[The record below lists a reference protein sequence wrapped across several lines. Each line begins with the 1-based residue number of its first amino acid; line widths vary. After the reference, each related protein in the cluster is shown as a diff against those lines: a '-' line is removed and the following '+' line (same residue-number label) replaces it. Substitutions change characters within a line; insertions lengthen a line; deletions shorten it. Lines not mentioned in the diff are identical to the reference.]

1 MKKSKILVFSTI
13 LAALL
18 LSASC
23 TQNPES
29 GDNPSNGSASTPG
42 TTEQKPEN
50 GGNKPKVPTPTPSP
64 TEETV
69 EFKLDDLVSAFSL
82 TKGDITASDAA
93 KKIKTETPT
102 VTGLTFTEKKIIS
115 YDDKS
120 GTFTVEVKGNKGGKS
135 FSNKIT
141 AQGFTHPYNST
152 PSSKN
157 YGDKIILD
165 EAIENNLKL
174 DDFINKLKNAAN
186 PGDYLDLSFNLENGK
201 TIDFK
206 NSEKPYKLTATFTKT
221 SDGKIKV
228 SPKYAPVY
236 KKLAEGGSEE
246 TTIEDIEVIS
256 PAFRNIKYDYF
267 KETDVF
273 DYVAKKVKDD
283 ILKVPTDT
291 FASSIYAFAKYQNST
306 PNNIFNVGDGSKFKK
321 YQDTYKK
328 DGGHIKIVNGSGD
341 SDLSYAIFDPKN
353 SGIEADDCSGSIKVN
368 YYVQKTANI
377 AAVNTGAPDAPSVK
391 PVQVEKSG
399 FMTVSEEFLRKNFMF
414 SLVKYGNKTEAR
426 KKWLQ
431 KQFNNIEILGEGTGE
446 AFKPKNLSL
455 IAYDISKTDYYCL
468 NVNSDTNLAGYL
480 AVQTKG
486 YTSIAN
492 ALGTEYTLLITSIR
506 MEKKINEKELYLTFY
521 FKGSNNPIKL
531 TLAPNPAAWD

>member
-23 TQNPES
+23 TQNTES

-50 GGNKPKVPTPTPSP
+50 GGNKPKDPTPTPSP
-64 TEETV
+64 TEDTV
-69 EFKLDDLVSAFSL
+69 EFKLDDLVSVFSL

-141 AQGFTHPYNST
+141 AQDFTHPYNSN
-152 PSSKN
+152 PSSKI
-157 YGDKIILD
+157 YGDRIKLD
-165 EAIENNLKL
+165 AAMEDNQNL

-186 PGDYLDLSFNLENGK
+186 PGDYLNLSYSLENGK
-201 TIDFK
+201 TIDFN
-206 NSEKPYKLTATFTKT
+206 NSEKPYKLTAKFTKNG
-221 SDGKIKV
+221 DKIKV
-228 SPKYAPVY
+228 SPKYALIY
-236 KKLAEGGSEE
+236 RSLTEGGTEDVKEE
-246 TTIEDIEVIS
+246 NMEVIS
-256 PAFRNIKYDYF
+256 PAFRDIEYEYF
-267 KETDVF
+267 TEKDVF
-273 DYVAKKVKDD
+273 EYVQEKIKDD
-283 ILKVPTDT
+283 ILKVPADT

-368 YYVQKTANI
+368 FYVQKESVISEVI
-377 AAVNTGAPDAPSVK
+377 AGNYSGPAIETVSA
-391 PVQVEKSG
+391 EKSG
-399 FMTVSEEFLRKNFMF
+399 FMKVSEKFLRENFLF
-414 SLVKYGNKTEAR
+414 SLANSGNKETA
-426 KKWLQ
+426 KTKWLQ
-431 KQFNNIEILGEGTGE
+431 RQFNNTELLGEKSPEGYE
-446 AFKPKNLSL
+446 LKNTNFVDYAHNSTDAYYLS
-455 IAYDISKTDYYCL
+455 
-468 NVNSDTNLAGYL
+468 VNSSTSLDGL
-480 AVQTKG
+480 AVQSKQYVSVAKG
-486 YTSIAN
+486 KAPN
-492 ALGTEYTLLITSIR
+492 EYTLLITSIR

-521 FKGSNNPIKL
+521 FKGSNDPIKL

>member
-1 MKKSKILVFSTI
+1 MKKSNIIVFPAILT
-13 LAALL
+13 ALL
-18 LSASC
+18 FASAC
-23 TQNPES
+23 TQNM
-29 GDNPSNGSASTPG
+29 GNTDNNANGSS
-42 TTEQKPEN
+42 
-50 GGNKPKVPTPTPSP
+50 PTPSP

-120 GTFTVEVKGNKGGKS
+120 GTFTVEVKGNKGGKN
-135 FSNKIT
+135 FSNRIT
-141 AQGFTHPYNST
+141 AEGFSHPYSST

-165 EAIENNLKL
+165 EAMENNLKL

-236 KKLAEGGSEE
+236 KKLAEGGTEE
-246 TTIEDIEVIS
+246 TKTENIEVIG
-256 PAFRNIKYDYF
+256 PAFLNIGYDYF

-273 DYVAKKVKDD
+273 DYVAKKVRDD

-291 FASSIYAFAKYQNST
+291 FASEFYAFAKYSNST
-306 PNNIFNVGDGSKFKK
+306 PSDIFNVGDGSKFKK

-328 DGGHIKIVNGSGD
+328 DGGHIKIAKSDGT

-353 SGIEADDCSGSIKVN
+353 SSIEADDYSGSIKVN
-368 YYVQKTANI
+368 YYVQKESVISEVI
-377 AAVNTGAPDAPSVK
+377 AGNYSGPAIETVGA
-391 PVQVEKSG
+391 EKSG
-399 FMTVSEEFLRKNFMF
+399 FMKVSEEFLEKNFLF
-414 SLVKYGNKTEAR
+414 SLNISGNKATA
-426 KKWLQ
+426 KSKWLPRN
-431 KQFNNIEILGEGTGE
+431 FNTELLGEKTPEG
-446 AFKPKNLSL
+446 FQLKNASL
-455 IAYDISKTDYYCL
+455 VNYDNHKTDDYYLSVNGGTSL
-468 NVNSDTNLAGYL
+468 NDL
-480 AVQTKG
+480 AVESKQYVSVAKG
-486 YTSIAN
+486 KAPN
-492 ALGTEYTLLITSIR
+492 EYTLLITSIR
-506 MEKKINEKELYLTFY
+506 MEKKINEKELYLAFY

-531 TLAPNPAAWD
+531 TVNPYPWD

>member
-29 GDNPSNGSASTPG
+29 GDNLSNGSASTPG

-50 GGNKPKVPTPTPSP
+50 GGNKPKDPTPTPSP

-141 AQGFTHPYNST
+141 AQGFTHPYNSN
-152 PSSKN
+152 PSSKI

-165 EAIENNLKL
+165 EAMENNLKL

-186 PGDYLDLSFNLENGK
+186 PGDYLDLSFNLENSK

-236 KKLAEGGSEE
+236 KKLAEGGTEDVKEE
-246 TTIEDIEVIS
+246 NMGAVGPAFKDIE
-256 PAFRNIKYDYF
+256 YEYF
-267 KETDVF
+267 TEKDVF
-273 DYVAKKVKDD
+273 EYVQEKIKDD

-328 DGGHIKIVNGSGD
+328 DGGHIKIVNGSDD

-353 SGIEADDCSGSIKVN
+353 SGIEADDCSGTIKVN

-455 IAYDISKTDYYCL
+455 IAYDISKRDYYCL

>member
-1 MKKSKILVFSTI
+1 MKKSNIIVFSAI
-13 LAALL
+13 LTALL
-18 LSASC
+18 FASAC
-23 TQNPES
+23 TQNMENT
-29 GDNPSNGSASTPG
+29 DNNANGS
-42 TTEQKPEN
+42 
-50 GGNKPKVPTPTPSP
+50 TPSP

-69 EFKLDDLVSAFSL
+69 EFKIDDLVSAFSL

-93 KKIKTETPT
+93 KKIETETPT

-120 GTFTVEVKGNKGGKS
+120 GTFTVEVKGTKDGKN
-135 FSNKIT
+135 FSNRIT
-141 AQGFTHPYNST
+141 AEGFSHPYSST

-165 EAIENNLKL
+165 EAMENNLKL

-221 SDGKIKV
+221 SNGKIKV

-236 KKLAEGGSEE
+236 KKFAEGGTEE
-246 TTIEDIEVIS
+246 TKTENIEVIG
-256 PAFRNIKYDYF
+256 PAFKDIEYEYF
-267 KETDVF
+267 TEKDVCE
-273 DYVAKKVKDD
+273 YVQEKIKDD

-353 SGIEADDCSGSIKVN
+353 SGIEADDYSGSIKVN

-377 AAVNTGAPDAPSVK
+377 AAVNTGAHDAPSVK

-455 IAYDISKTDYYCL
+455 IAYDISKTDYYYL
-468 NVNSDTNLAGYL
+468 NVNSDTKLSDYL
-480 AVQTKG
+480 AVKSRQ
-486 YTSIAN
+486 YVSIAN

-521 FKGSNNPIKL
+521 FKGSYEPIKL
-531 TLAPNPAAWD
+531 TVTPYPWD

>member
-1 MKKSKILVFSTI
+1 MKKSNIIVFPAILT
-13 LAALL
+13 ALL
-18 LSASC
+18 FASAC
-23 TQNPES
+23 MQNM
-29 GDNPSNGSASTPG
+29 GNTDNNANGSS
-42 TTEQKPEN
+42 
-50 GGNKPKVPTPTPSP
+50 PTPSP

-141 AQGFTHPYNST
+141 AQGFTHPYNSK
-152 PSSKN
+152 PSSKI
-157 YGDKIILD
+157 YGDKI
-165 EAIENNLKL
+165 KL
-174 DDFINKLKNAAN
+174 DAAMEDNLNLDAFINELKNAAN
-186 PGDYLDLSFNLENGK
+186 LENYLNLSYSLENGK
-201 TIDFK
+201 TIDFN

-236 KKLAEGGSEE
+236 KKLAEGGTEDVKEE
-246 TTIEDIEVIS
+246 NMEVIS
-256 PAFRNIKYDYF
+256 PAFRDIKYEYF
-267 KETDVF
+267 TEKDVF
-273 DYVAKKVKDD
+273 EYVQEKIKDD

-291 FASSIYAFAKYQNST
+291 FASSIYAFAKYQNIT
-306 PNNIFNVGDGSKFKK
+306 PNNIFNVGVGDGSKFKK

-353 SGIEADDCSGSIKVN
+353 SGIEADDFSGTIKVN

-377 AAVNTGAPDAPSVK
+377 AAVNTGAPDAPPVK
-391 PVQVEKSG
+391 PVHVEKSG
-399 FMTVSEEFLRKNFMF
+399 FMKVTKEFLEKNFLF
-414 SLVKYGNKTEAR
+414 SLNISGNKATA
-426 KKWLQ
+426 KSKWLPRS
-431 KQFNNIEILGEGTGE
+431 FNTELLGE
-446 AFKPKNLSL
+446 KSPKGFQLKNASFVN
-455 IAYDISKTDYYCL
+455 YDNHKTDDCYLSVNGGTSL
-468 NVNSDTNLAGYL
+468 NDL
-480 AVQTKG
+480 AVESKQYVSVAKG
-486 YTSIAN
+486 KAPN
-492 ALGTEYTLLITSIR
+492 EYTLLITSIR
-506 MEKKINEKELYLTFY
+506 MEKKINEKELYLAFY
-521 FKGSNNPIKL
+521 FKGSYEPIKL
-531 TLAPNPAAWD
+531 TVTPYPWD

>member
-1 MKKSKILVFSTI
+1 MGNT
-13 LAALL
+13 
-18 LSASC
+18 
-23 TQNPES
+23 
-29 GDNPSNGSASTPG
+29 DNNANGSSPTPSTPG
-42 TTEQKPEN
+42 
-50 GGNKPKVPTPTPSP
+50 
-64 TEETV
+64 ETV

-141 AQGFTHPYNST
+141 AQGFTHPYNSN
-152 PSSKN
+152 PSSKI

-165 EAIENNLKL
+165 EAMENNLKL

-186 PGDYLDLSFNLENGK
+186 PGDYLDLSFNLENSK

-236 KKLAEGGSEE
+236 KKLAEGGTEDVKEE
-246 TTIEDIEVIS
+246 NMGAVGPAFKDIE
-256 PAFRNIKYDYF
+256 YEYF
-267 KETDVF
+267 TEKDVF
-273 DYVAKKVKDD
+273 EYVQEKIKDD

-328 DGGHIKIVNGSGD
+328 DGGHIKIVNGSDD

-353 SGIEADDCSGSIKVN
+353 SGIEADDYSGSIKVN

-377 AAVNTGAPDAPSVK
+377 AAVNTGAHDAPSVK

-399 FMTVSEEFLRKNFMF
+399 FMKVTKEFLEQNFLF
-414 SLVKYGNKTEAR
+414 SLNISGNKATA
-426 KKWLQ
+426 KSKWLPRS
-431 KQFNNIEILGEGTGE
+431 FNTELLGE
-446 AFKPKNLSL
+446 KSPKGFQLKNASFVN
-455 IAYDISKTDYYCL
+455 YDNHKTDDCYLSVNGGTSL
-468 NVNSDTNLAGYL
+468 NDL
-480 AVQTKG
+480 AVESKQYVSVAKG
-486 YTSIAN
+486 KAPN
-492 ALGTEYTLLITSIR
+492 EYTLLITSIR
-506 MEKKINEKELYLTFY
+506 MKKKINEKELYLTFY
-521 FKGSNNPIKL
+521 FKGSYEPIKL
-531 TLAPNPAAWD
+531 TVTPYPWD

>member
-1 MKKSKILVFSTI
+1 MKKSNIIVFPAILT
-13 LAALL
+13 ALL
-18 LSASC
+18 FASAC
-23 TQNPES
+23 TQNM
-29 GDNPSNGSASTPG
+29 GNTDNNANGSS
-42 TTEQKPEN
+42 
-50 GGNKPKVPTPTPSP
+50 PTPSP

-115 YDDKS
+115 YDDKT
-120 GTFTVEVKGNKGGKS
+120 GAFTVEVKGNKGGKN
-135 FSNKIT
+135 FSNRIT
-141 AQGFTHPYNST
+141 AEGFSHPYSST
-152 PSSKN
+152 PSSKI
-157 YGDKIILD
+157 YGDKI
-165 EAIENNLKL
+165 KL
-174 DDFINKLKNAAN
+174 DAAMEDNLNLDAFINKLKNAAN

-236 KKLAEGGSEE
+236 KKLAEGGTEE
-246 TTIEDIEVIS
+246 TKTENIEVIG
-256 PAFRNIKYDYF
+256 PAFLNIGYDYF
-267 KETDVF
+267 TEKDVF
-273 DYVAKKVKDD
+273 EYVQEKIKDD

-306 PNNIFNVGDGSKFKK
+306 PNNIFNVSDGSKFKK

-353 SGIEADDCSGSIKVN
+353 SGIEADDYSGSIKVN

-377 AAVNTGAPDAPSVK
+377 AAVNTGAHDAPSVK
-391 PVQVEKSG
+391 PVHVEKSG
-399 FMTVSEEFLRKNFMF
+399 FMTVSEEFLRKNFLF
-414 SLVKYGNKTEAR
+414 SLANSGNKETA
-426 KKWLQ
+426 KSKWLPRS
-431 KQFNNIEILGEGTGE
+431 FNTELLGEKTPEG
-446 AFKPKNLSL
+446 FQLKNASPVN
-455 IAYDISKTDYYCL
+455 YDNHKTDDYYLSGNGGTSL
-468 NVNSDTNLAGYL
+468 NDL
-480 AVQTKG
+480 AVESKQYVSVAKG
-486 YTSIAN
+486 KAPN
-492 ALGTEYTLLITSIR
+492 EYTLLITSIR

-531 TLAPNPAAWD
+531 TVNPYPWD

>member
-1 MKKSKILVFSTI
+1 MKKSNIIVFPAILT
-13 LAALL
+13 ALL
-18 LSASC
+18 FASAC
-23 TQNPES
+23 TQNM
-29 GDNPSNGSASTPG
+29 GNTDNNANGSS
-42 TTEQKPEN
+42 
-50 GGNKPKVPTPTPSP
+50 PTPSP

-120 GTFTVEVKGNKGGKS
+120 GTFTVEVKGNKGGKN
-135 FSNKIT
+135 FSNRIT
-141 AQGFTHPYNST
+141 AEGFSHPYSST

-306 PNNIFNVGDGSKFKK
+306 PNDIFNVGDGSKFKK

-341 SDLSYAIFDPKN
+341 SDLSYAIFNPKN
-353 SGIEADDCSGSIKVN
+353 GGIEADDFSGTIKVN
-368 YYVQKTANI
+368 FYIQKESVISEVI
-377 AAVNTGAPDAPSVK
+377 AGNYSGPAIETVSA
-391 PVQVEKSG
+391 EKSG
-399 FMTVSEEFLRKNFMF
+399 FMKVSKEFLRNNFLF
-414 SLVKYGNKTEAR
+414 NLVKGTDDKETA
-426 KKWLQ
+426 KAKWLP
-431 KQFNNIEILGEGTGE
+431 KSINANTELLGEGTANEFEIKNVQLINE
-446 AFKPKNLSL
+446 ANQDKNGFYLSANNSTAFADFA
-455 IAYDISKTDYYCL
+455 IKSKNY
-468 NVNSDTNLAGYL
+468 V
-480 AVQTKG
+480 
-486 YTSIAN
+486 SIAKGKAPN
-492 ALGTEYTLLITSIR
+492 EYSLLITSIR
-506 MEKKINEKELYLTFY
+506 MDKKTNEKELYLNFY
-521 FKGSNNPIKL
+521 FKGSDDPIKL
-531 TLAPNPAAWD
+531 TLTPSPWD

>member
-50 GGNKPKVPTPTPSP
+50 GGSKPKVPTPTPSP

-69 EFKLDDLVSAFSL
+69 EFKIDDLVSAFSL
-82 TKGDITASDAA
+82 TKGDRTASDAA

-141 AQGFTHPYNST
+141 AQGFTHPYNSK
-152 PSSKN
+152 PLSKI
-157 YGDKIILD
+157 YGDKIKLD
-165 EAIENNLKL
+165 AAMEDNLKL
-174 DDFINKLKNAAN
+174 DDFINKLKNTAN

-206 NSEKPYKLTATFTKT
+206 NSEKPYKLTAKFTKNG
-221 SDGKIKV
+221 DKIKV
-228 SPKYAPVY
+228 SPKYALTY
-236 KKLAEGGSEE
+236 RSLTEGGTEDVKKE
-246 TTIEDIEVIS
+246 NMEVVGPAFKDIE
-256 PAFRNIKYDYF
+256 YEYF
-267 KETDVF
+267 TEKDVF
-273 DYVAKKVKDD
+273 EYVQEKIKDD

-353 SGIEADDCSGSIKVN
+353 SGIEADDFSGTIKVN
-368 YYVQKTANI
+368 FYVQKESVISEVI
-377 AAVNTGAPDAPSVK
+377 AGNYSGPAIETVGA
-391 PVQVEKSG
+391 EKSG
-399 FMTVSEEFLRKNFMF
+399 FMKVSEKFLRENFLF
-414 SLVKYGNKTEAR
+414 SLANSGNKATA
-426 KKWLQ
+426 KSKWLPRS
-431 KQFNNIEILGEGTGE
+431 FNTELLGE
-446 AFKPKNLSL
+446 KSPKGFQLKNASL
-455 IAYDISKTDYYCL
+455 VNYDNHKTDDYYL
-468 NVNSDTNLAGYL
+468 SVNGGTNLNYL
-480 AVQTKG
+480 AVESKQYVSVAKG
-486 YTSIAN
+486 KAPN
-492 ALGTEYTLLITSIR
+492 EYTLLITSIR

-521 FKGSNNPIKL
+521 FKGSNDPIKL

>member
-1 MKKSKILVFSTI
+1 MKKSNIIVFPAILT
-13 LAALL
+13 ALL
-18 LSASC
+18 FASAC
-23 TQNPES
+23 TQNM
-29 GDNPSNGSASTPG
+29 GNTDNNANGS
-42 TTEQKPEN
+42 
-50 GGNKPKVPTPTPSP
+50 TPSP

-120 GTFTVEVKGNKGGKS
+120 GTFTVEVKGNKGGKN
-135 FSNKIT
+135 FSNRIT
-141 AQGFTHPYNST
+141 AEGFSHPYSST

-165 EAIENNLKL
+165 EAMENNLKL

-186 PGDYLDLSFNLENGK
+186 PGDYLDLSFNLENTK

-236 KKLAEGGSEE
+236 KKLAEGGTEDVKEE
-246 TTIEDIEVIS
+246 NMEVIS
-256 PAFRNIKYDYF
+256 PAFRDIEYEYF
-267 KETDVF
+267 TEKDVF
-273 DYVAKKVKDD
+273 EYVQEKIKDD
-283 ILKVPTDT
+283 ILKVLADT
-291 FASSIYAFAKYQNST
+291 FASSIYAFAKYQNTT

-353 SGIEADDCSGSIKVN
+353 SGIEADDYSGSIKVN
-368 YYVQKTANI
+368 YYVQRTANI

-391 PVQVEKSG
+391 PVHVEKSG
-399 FMTVSEEFLRKNFMF
+399 FMKVTKEFLEKNFLF
-414 SLVKYGNKTEAR
+414 SLNISGNKATA
-426 KKWLQ
+426 KTKWLQ
-431 KQFNNIEILGEGTGE
+431 RQFNNTELLGEKSPEG
-446 AFKPKNLSL
+446 FLLKNASL
-455 IAYDISKTDYYCL
+455 VNYDNHKTDDYYLSVNGGTSL
-468 NVNSDTNLAGYL
+468 NDL
-480 AVQTKG
+480 AVESKQYVSVAKG
-486 YTSIAN
+486 KAPN
-492 ALGTEYTLLITSIR
+492 EYTLLITSIR
-506 MEKKINEKELYLTFY
+506 MEKKINEKELYLAFY
-521 FKGSNNPIKL
+521 FKGSHEPIKL
-531 TLAPNPAAWD
+531 TVTPYPWD

>member
-1 MKKSKILVFSTI
+1 MKKSNIIVFPAILT
-13 LAALL
+13 ALL
-18 LSASC
+18 FASAC
-23 TQNPES
+23 TQNM
-29 GDNPSNGSASTPG
+29 GNTDNNANGS
-42 TTEQKPEN
+42 
-50 GGNKPKVPTPTPSP
+50 TPSP

-120 GTFTVEVKGNKGGKS
+120 GTFTVEVKGNKGGKN
-135 FSNKIT
+135 FSNRIT
-141 AQGFTHPYNST
+141 AEGFSHPYSST

-165 EAIENNLKL
+165 EAMENNLKL

-236 KKLAEGGSEE
+236 KKLAEGGTEE
-246 TTIEDIEVIS
+246 TKTENIEVIG
-256 PAFRNIKYDYF
+256 PAFLNIGYDYF
-267 KETDVF
+267 TEKDVF
-273 DYVAKKVKDD
+273 DYVAKKIKDD

-377 AAVNTGAPDAPSVK
+377 AAVNTGAHDAPSVK

-399 FMTVSEEFLRKNFMF
+399 FMKVTKEFLEQNFLF
-414 SLVKYGNKTEAR
+414 SLNISGNEATA
-426 KKWLQ
+426 KSKWLPRS
-431 KQFNNIEILGEGTGE
+431 FNTELLGE
-446 AFKPKNLSL
+446 KSPKGFQLKNASL
-455 IAYDISKTDYYCL
+455 VNYDNHNTDDYYLSVNGGTSL
-468 NVNSDTNLAGYL
+468 NDL
-480 AVQTKG
+480 AVESKQYVSVAKG
-486 YTSIAN
+486 KAPN
-492 ALGTEYTLLITSIR
+492 EYNLLITSIR
-506 MEKKINEKELYLTFY
+506 MKKDVNSKDLNLDFY
-521 FKGSNNPIKL
+521 FKGSYEPIKL
-531 TLAPNPAAWD
+531 TVTPYPWD

>member
-23 TQNPES
+23 TQNTES

-50 GGNKPKVPTPTPSP
+50 GGNKPKDPTPTPSP

-102 VTGLTFTEKKIIS
+102 VTGITFTEKKIIS

-141 AQGFTHPYNST
+141 AQGFTHPYNSN
-152 PSSKN
+152 PSSKI
-157 YGDKIILD
+157 YGDKI
-165 EAIENNLKL
+165 KL
-174 DDFINKLKNAAN
+174 DAAMEDNQNLDAFINELKNAAN
-186 PGDYLDLSFNLENGK
+186 LENYLNLSYSLENGK
-201 TIDFK
+201 TIDF
-206 NSEKPYKLTATFTKT
+206 NDSEKPYKLTANFTKNG
-221 SDGKIKV
+221 DKIKV
-228 SPKYAPVY
+228 SPKYALIY
-236 KKLAEGGSEE
+236 RSLTEGGTEDVKEE
-246 TTIEDIEVIS
+246 NMEVIS
-256 PAFRNIKYDYF
+256 PAFRDIEYEYF
-267 KETDVF
+267 TEKDVF
-273 DYVAKKVKDD
+273 EYVQEKIKDD

-291 FASSIYAFAKYQNST
+291 FASSIYAFAKYQNIT

-353 SGIEADDCSGSIKVN
+353 SGIEADDYSGSIKVN

-377 AAVNTGAPDAPSVK
+377 AAVNTGAHDAPLVQ

-399 FMTVSEEFLRKNFMF
+399 FMKVTKEFLRKNFMF

-455 IAYDISKTDYYCL
+455 IAYDISKRDYYCL

-531 TLAPNPAAWD
+531 TLAPNPAVWD

>member
-1 MKKSKILVFSTI
+1 MFYRILGGKMKKSNIIVFSAI
-13 LAALL
+13 LTALL
-18 LSASC
+18 FASAC
-23 TQNPES
+23 TQNM
-29 GDNPSNGSASTPG
+29 GNTDNNANGSS
-42 TTEQKPEN
+42 
-50 GGNKPKVPTPTPSP
+50 PTPSP

-69 EFKLDDLVSAFSL
+69 EFKLADLIGAFSL

-120 GTFTVEVKGNKGGKS
+120 GTFTVEVKGTKDGKN
-135 FSNKIT
+135 FSNRIT
-141 AQGFTHPYNST
+141 AEGFSHPYSST

-165 EAIENNLKL
+165 EAMENNLKL

-236 KKLAEGGSEE
+236 KKLAEGGTEE
-246 TTIEDIEVIS
+246 TKTENIEVIG
-256 PAFRNIKYDYF
+256 PAFLNIGYDYF
-267 KETDVF
+267 TEKDVF
-273 DYVAKKVKDD
+273 DYVAKKIKDD

-306 PNNIFNVGDGSKFKK
+306 PNNIFNVGDSSKFKK
-321 YQDTYKK
+321 YQNTYKK

-341 SDLSYAIFDPKN
+341 SDLLSYAIFDPKN
-353 SGIEADDCSGSIKVN
+353 SGIEADDFSGTIKVN
-368 YYVQKTANI
+368 FYVQKESVISEVI
-377 AAVNTGAPDAPSVK
+377 AGNYSGPAIETVSA
-391 PVQVEKSG
+391 EKSG
-399 FMTVSEEFLRKNFMF
+399 FMKVTKEFLEQNFLF
-414 SLVKYGNKTEAR
+414 SLNISGNKATA
-426 KKWLQ
+426 KSKWLPRS
-431 KQFNNIEILGEGTGE
+431 FNTELLGE
-446 AFKPKNLSL
+446 KSPKGFQLKNASL
-455 IAYDISKTDYYCL
+455 VNYDNHKTDDYYLSVNGGTSL
-468 NVNSDTNLAGYL
+468 NDL
-480 AVQTKG
+480 AVESKQYVSVARG
-486 YTSIAN
+486 QAPN
-492 ALGTEYTLLITSIR
+492 EYNLLITSIR

-531 TLAPNPAAWD
+531 TVNTYPWD

>member
-1 MKKSKILVFSTI
+1 MKKSNIIVFSAI
-13 LAALL
+13 LTALL
-18 LSASC
+18 FGAAC
-23 TQNPES
+23 TQNM
-29 GDNPSNGSASTPG
+29 GNTDNNANGSSPTPSTPG
-42 TTEQKPEN
+42 
-50 GGNKPKVPTPTPSP
+50 
-64 TEETV
+64 ETV
-69 EFKLDDLVSAFSL
+69 EFKLKDLVDAFGL
-82 TKGDITASDAA
+82 QKGNIAASDAA
-93 KKIKTETPT
+93 KKVKDGNTT
-102 VTGLTFTEKKIIS
+102 VSGLTFTDKKIIS
-115 YDDKS
+115 YDDKT
-120 GTFTVEVKGNKGGKS
+120 GTFTVEVKGTKDGKN
-135 FSNKIT
+135 FSNRIT
-141 AQGFTHPYNST
+141 AEGFSHPYSST

-165 EAIENNLKL
+165 EAMENNLKL

-236 KKLAEGGSEE
+236 KKLAEGGTEE
-246 TTIEDIEVIS
+246 TKTENIEVIG
-256 PAFRNIKYDYF
+256 PAFLNIGYDYF
-267 KETDVF
+267 TEKDVF
-273 DYVAKKVKDD
+273 DYVAKKIKDD

-377 AAVNTGAPDAPSVK
+377 AAVNTGAPDAPPVK
-391 PVQVEKSG
+391 PVHVEKSG
-399 FMTVSEEFLRKNFMF
+399 FMKVTKEFLEQNFLF
-414 SLVKYGNKTEAR
+414 SLNISGNKETA
-426 KKWLQ
+426 KTKWLQ
-431 KQFNNIEILGEGTGE
+431 RQFNNTELLGE
-446 AFKPKNLSL
+446 KSPKGFQLKNASFVN
-455 IAYDISKTDYYCL
+455 YDNHKTDDCYLSVNGGTSL
-468 NVNSDTNLAGYL
+468 NDL
-480 AVQTKG
+480 AVESKQYVSVAKG
-486 YTSIAN
+486 KAPN
-492 ALGTEYTLLITSIR
+492 EYTLLITSIR
-506 MEKKINEKELYLTFY
+506 MEKKINEKELYLAFY
-521 FKGSNNPIKL
+521 FKGSNDPIKL
-531 TLAPNPAAWD
+531 TVTPYTWD

>member
-13 LAALL
+13 LATLL
-18 LSASC
+18 FAASC
-23 TQNPES
+23 TQNPTNDS
-29 GDNPSNGSASTPG
+29 TQPSIPETTPG
-42 TTEQKPEN
+42 TTEEKI
-50 GGNKPKVPTPTPSP
+50 
-64 TEETV
+64 
-69 EFKLDDLVSAFSL
+69 EFKLEDLISAFSL
-82 TKGDITASDAA
+82 TKGETTASDAA
-93 KKIKTETPT
+93 KKIKNGTTT
-102 VTGLTFTEKKIIS
+102 VAGLTFIEKNIIS
-115 YDDKS
+115 YNDKT

-141 AQGFTHPYNST
+141 AEGFTHPYNSK
-152 PSSKN
+152 PSSKI
-157 YGDKIILD
+157 YGDKI
-165 EAIENNLKL
+165 KL
-174 DDFINKLKNAAN
+174 DAAMEDNQNLDAFINELKNAAN
-186 PGDYLDLSFNLENGK
+186 LETYLNLSYSLENGK
-201 TIDFK
+201 TIDFN
-206 NSEKPYKLTATFTKT
+206 NSEKPYKLTANFTKNG
-221 SDGKIKV
+221 DKIKI
-228 SPKYAPVY
+228 SPKYALIY
-236 KKLAEGGSEE
+236 RSLTEGGTEDVKEE
-246 TTIEDIEVIS
+246 NMEVIS
-256 PAFRNIKYDYF
+256 PAFRDIEYEYF
-267 KETDVF
+267 TEKDVF
-273 DYVAKKVKDD
+273 EYVQEKIKDD

-291 FASSIYAFAKYQNST
+291 FASSIYAFAKYQNIT

-353 SGIEADDCSGSIKVN
+353 SGIEADDFSGTIKVN

-377 AAVNTGAPDAPSVK
+377 AAVNTGTPDAPPVK

-399 FMTVSEEFLRKNFMF
+399 FMKVSEEFLRKNFMF

-431 KQFNNIEILGEGTGE
+431 KQFNNIEILGEETGE

-521 FKGSNNPIKL
+521 FKGSNTPIKL

>member
-1 MKKSKILVFSTI
+1 MTKSKILVFSTI

-23 TQNPES
+23 TQNTES

-50 GGNKPKVPTPTPSP
+50 GGNKPKDPTPTPSP
-64 TEETV
+64 TEDTV
-69 EFKLDDLVSAFSL
+69 EFKLDDLVSVFSL

-141 AQGFTHPYNST
+141 AQDFTHPYNSN
-152 PSSKN
+152 PSSKI
-157 YGDKIILD
+157 YGDRIKLD
-165 EAIENNLKL
+165 AAMEDNQNL

-186 PGDYLDLSFNLENGK
+186 PGDYLNLSYSLENGK
-201 TIDFK
+201 TIDFN
-206 NSEKPYKLTATFTKT
+206 NSEKPYKLTAKFTKNG
-221 SDGKIKV
+221 DKIKV
-228 SPKYAPVY
+228 SPKYALIY
-236 KKLAEGGSEE
+236 RSLTEGGTEDVKEE
-246 TTIEDIEVIS
+246 NMEVIS
-256 PAFRNIKYDYF
+256 PAFRDIEYEYF
-267 KETDVF
+267 TEKDVF
-273 DYVAKKVKDD
+273 EYVQEKIKDD
-283 ILKVPTDT
+283 ILKVPADT

-368 YYVQKTANI
+368 FYVQKTANI
-377 AAVNTGAPDAPSVK
+377 AAVNTGAHDAPSVK

-399 FMTVSEEFLRKNFMF
+399 FMKVTKEFLEQNFLF
-414 SLVKYGNKTEAR
+414 SLNISGNNKATA
-426 KKWLQ
+426 KSKWLSRN
-431 KQFNNIEILGEGTGE
+431 FNTELLGE
-446 AFKPKNLSL
+446 KSPKGFQLKNASFVN
-455 IAYDISKTDYYCL
+455 YDNHKTDDYYLSVNGGTSL
-468 NVNSDTNLAGYL
+468 NDL
-480 AVQTKG
+480 AVESNQYVSVAKG
-486 YTSIAN
+486 KAPN
-492 ALGTEYTLLITSIR
+492 EYTLLITSIR

-521 FKGSNNPIKL
+521 FKGSNDPIKL
-531 TLAPNPAAWD
+531 TLAPNPVAWD

>member
-29 GDNPSNGSASTPG
+29 GDNLSNGSASTPG

-50 GGNKPKVPTPTPSP
+50 GGNKPKDPTPTPSP

-141 AQGFTHPYNST
+141 AQGFTHPYNSM
-152 PSSKN
+152 PSSKI
-157 YGDKIILD
+157 YGDKI
-165 EAIENNLKL
+165 KL
-174 DDFINKLKNAAN
+174 DAAMEDNLNLNAFINELKNAAN
-186 PGDYLDLSFNLENGK
+186 LENCLNLSYSLENGK
-201 TIDFK
+201 TIDFN
-206 NSEKPYKLTATFTKT
+206 NSEKPYKLTANFTKNG
-221 SDGKIKV
+221 DKIKV
-228 SPKYAPVY
+228 SPKYALIY
-236 KKLAEGGSEE
+236 RSLTEGGTEDVKEE
-246 TTIEDIEVIS
+246 NMEVIS
-256 PAFRNIKYDYF
+256 PAFRDIDYEYF
-267 KETDVF
+267 KEDDVF
-273 DYVAKKVKDD
+273 EYVAEKIKDD

-291 FASSIYAFAKYQNST
+291 FASSIYAFAKYQNIT

-353 SGIEADDCSGSIKVN
+353 SGIEADDYSGSIKVN

-377 AAVNTGAPDAPSVK
+377 AAVNTGDPDAPPVK
-391 PVQVEKSG
+391 PVHVEKSG
-399 FMTVSEEFLRKNFMF
+399 FMKVTKEFLEQNFLF
-414 SLVKYGNKTEAR
+414 SLNISGNKATA
-426 KKWLQ
+426 KSKWLSRS
-431 KQFNNIEILGEGTGE
+431 FNTELLGE
-446 AFKPKNLSL
+446 KSPKGFQLKNASFVN
-455 IAYDISKTDYYCL
+455 YDNHKTDDCYLSVNGGTSL
-468 NVNSDTNLAGYL
+468 NDL
-480 AVQTKG
+480 AVESKQYVSVAKG
-486 YTSIAN
+486 KAPN
-492 ALGTEYTLLITSIR
+492 EYTLLITSIR

-521 FKGSNNPIKL
+521 FKGSHEPIKL
-531 TLAPNPAAWD
+531 TVTPYPCD

>member
-1 MKKSKILVFSTI
+1 MKKSNIIVFSAI
-13 LAALL
+13 LTALL
-18 LSASC
+18 FASAC
-23 TQNPES
+23 TQNM
-29 GDNPSNGSASTPG
+29 GNTDNNANGSS
-42 TTEQKPEN
+42 
-50 GGNKPKVPTPTPSP
+50 PSP

-82 TKGDITASDAA
+82 TKSDITASDAA

-120 GTFTVEVKGNKGGKS
+120 GTFTVEVKGTKDGKN
-135 FSNKIT
+135 FSNRIT
-141 AQGFTHPYNST
+141 AEGFSHPYSST
-152 PSSKN
+152 PLSKN

-165 EAIENNLKL
+165 EAMENNLKL

-236 KKLAEGGSEE
+236 KKLAEGGTEDVKEE
-246 TTIEDIEVIS
+246 NMGAVGPAFKDIE
-256 PAFRNIKYDYF
+256 YEYF
-267 KETDVF
+267 TEKDVF
-273 DYVAKKVKDD
+273 EYVQEKIKDD

-321 YQDTYKK
+321 YQNTYKK

-341 SDLSYAIFDPKN
+341 SDLLSYAIFDPKN
-353 SGIEADDCSGSIKVN
+353 SGIEADDFSGTIKVN
-368 YYVQKTANI
+368 FYVQKESVISEVI
-377 AAVNTGAPDAPSVK
+377 AGNYSGPAIETVSA
-391 PVQVEKSG
+391 EKSG
-399 FMTVSEEFLRKNFMF
+399 FMKVTKEFLEKNFLF
-414 SLVKYGNKTEAR
+414 SLNISGNKATA
-426 KKWLQ
+426 KSKWLPRS
-431 KQFNNIEILGEGTGE
+431 FNTELLGARTPEG
-446 AFKPKNLSL
+446 FQLKNAALVD
-455 IAYDISKTDYYCL
+455 YDNHKTDDYYLSVNGGTSL
-468 NVNSDTNLAGYL
+468 NDL
-480 AVQTKG
+480 AVQSKQYVSFAKG
-486 YTSIAN
+486 KAPN
-492 ALGTEYTLLITSIR
+492 EYTLLITSIR
-506 MEKKINEKELYLTFY
+506 MEKKINEKELYLAFY
-521 FKGSNNPIKL
+521 FKGSYEPIKL
-531 TLAPNPAAWD
+531 TVTPYPWD

>member
-50 GGNKPKVPTPTPSP
+50 GGNKPKDPTPTPSP

-102 VTGLTFTEKKIIS
+102 GTGLTFTEKKIIS

-135 FSNKIT
+135 FSNRIT
-141 AQGFTHPYNST
+141 AEGFSHPYSST

-165 EAIENNLKL
+165 EAMENNLKL

-206 NSEKPYKLTATFTKT
+206 NSEKPYKLTAKFTKNG
-221 SDGKIKV
+221 DKIKI
-228 SPKYAPVY
+228 SPKYALIY
-236 KKLAEGGSEE
+236 RSLTEGGTEE
-246 TTIEDIEVIS
+246 TKTENIEVIG
-256 PAFRNIKYDYF
+256 PAFLNIGYDYF

-273 DYVAKKVKDD
+273 DYVAKKVRDD

-291 FASSIYAFAKYQNST
+291 FASSIYAFAKYQNIT

-353 SGIEADDCSGSIKVN
+353 SGIEADDFSGTIKVN
-368 YYVQKTANI
+368 FYVQKTANI
-377 AAVNTGAPDAPSVK
+377 AAVNTGAHGAPSVK
-391 PVQVEKSG
+391 PVHVEKSG
-399 FMTVSEEFLRKNFMF
+399 FMKITKEFLEKNFLF
-414 SLVKYGNKTEAR
+414 SLNISGNKATA
-426 KKWLQ
+426 KSKWLPRT
-431 KQFNNIEILGEGTGE
+431 FNTELLGEKTPEG
-446 AFKPKNLSL
+446 FQLKNAALVN
-455 IAYDISKTDYYCL
+455 YDNHKTDDYYLSVNGGTSL
-468 NVNSDTNLAGYL
+468 NDL
-480 AVQTKG
+480 AVESKQYVSVAKG
-486 YTSIAN
+486 KAPN
-492 ALGTEYTLLITSIR
+492 EYTLLITSIR
-506 MEKKINEKELYLTFY
+506 MEKKINEKELYLAFY

-531 TLAPNPAAWD
+531 TVNPYPWD